1 MNRTLLTL
9 WMMVSLLTIAN
20 AQGQEE
26 ARQQYLREQAMLKR
40 MMLDRELDSGVYYMD
55 QGEYKKADAKF
66 RYVLANIQ
74 GVPSDLAFH
83 FGKNSYLLGQYA
95 QSVDW
100 LSKYIQLKG
109 TTGQYSTEA
118 VQWLKKAEE
127 GVLRARAEEAKDRP
141 QRVMS
146 SEYDID
152 CGPTGK
158 VICPVCYGDHV
169 IIKKGAFGDQYQ
181 TCPYCNEHGILTC
194 EEYNQLIRGALK
206 PKF

>member
-83 FGKNSYLLGQYA
+83 FGKNSYLLRSEEHTSEL
-95 QSVDW
+95 QSREN
-100 LSKYIQLKG
+100 L
-109 TTGQYSTEA
+109 
-118 VQWLKKAEE
+118 
-127 GVLRARAEEAKDRP
+127 
-141 QRVMS
+141 
-146 SEYDID
+146 
-152 CGPTGK
+152 
-158 VICPVCYGDHV
+158 VCRLLLE
-169 IIKKGAFGDQYQ
+169 K
-181 TCPYCNEHGILTC
+181 
-194 EEYNQLIRGALK
+194 
-206 PKF
+206 

>member
-1 MNRTLLTL
+1 MSRILFTLAMTVAILP
-9 WMMVSLLTIAN
+9 IAR
-20 AQGQEE
+20 AQEE
-26 ARQQYLREQAMLKR
+26 ARQEYLREQAMLKR
-40 MMLDRELDSGVYYMD
+40 MMLDRELDSGVYFMD
-55 QGEYKKADAKF
+55 QGEYNLADAKF
-66 RYVLANIQ
+66 RYVLANVQ

-83 FGKNSYLLGQYA
+83 FGKNSYFLGQFA

-109 TTGQYSTEA
+109 LNGQFSGEA

-127 GVLRARAEEAKDRP
+127 GVLRARAEEARDRP
-141 QRVMS
+141 KAVLS
-146 SEYDID
+146 SGYDID

-169 IIKKGAFGDQYQ
+169 IIKQGAFGDQYQ

-194 EEYNQLIRGALK
+194 EEYNQLIRGSLK